1 MTRSEHV
8 ADNSFPSCGS
18 TVVIDPFQASIF
30 PRFIHTR
37 LAFCAADVVWVGMI
51 GHDD

>member
-18 TVVIDPFQASIF
+18 TVVIRSILGKYLSTIDSAS
-30 PRFIHTR
+30 
-37 LAFCAADVVWVGMI
+37 LAFSAAEFVWVGMI
-51 GHDD
+51 VRDD